1 MTAKT
6 LNKLPV
12 PGATLH
18 YEVTGSG
25 PMLLL
30 IPDGDSDSAAF
41 DTITGKLAA
50 QYTVTTYDPRGN
62 ARSHTTPPTS
72 HHPTSPRYTA
82 DPPSTQPNDEPASV
96 PPATRHTGEPAP
108 ALPATGYA
116 GAPPSTRPDGE
127 PAPALPATGYA
138 SAPPSI
144 RPDGEPAPVPPTTR
158 YTGNP
163 PSAPPNDE
171 PASFPPATRYAGD
184 PVAVSTLDAL
194 ALIDLISPT
203 APAFVFGTGAGAI
216 TGLDLITHH
225 PDRVRLLVAHEPPC
239 IDLLPDAADARAFFE
254 DVHDTYRR
262 EGVAMAQLLYA
273 GGTGLDEDDLPA
285 PEDLRPEYREFLDR
299 TTANAE
305 TYFAGKLL
313 AFINYHPDL
322 TALATHAT
330 KIVPAAGRQAAN
342 HLPAR
347 PIAILATHL
356 GWPVV
361 TFPGAHPGYASHPT
375 PFATLLAQVLEAEL
389 T

>member
-30 IPDGDSDSAAF
+30 IPDGDSDSGAF
-41 DTITGKLAA
+41 DTITGQLAA
-50 QYTVTTYDPRGN
+50 TYTVVTYDPRGN
-62 ARSHTTPPTS
+62 SRSHYDNPMAS
-72 HHPTSPRYTA
+72 RYDG
-82 DPPSTQPNDEPASV
+82 DP
-96 PPATRHTGEPAP
+96 
-108 ALPATGYA
+108 A
-116 GAPPSTRPDGE
+116 GDS
-127 PAPALPATGYA
+127 
-138 SAPPSI
+138 
-144 RPDGEPAPVPPTTR
+144 
-158 YTGNP
+158 
-163 PSAPPNDE
+163 
-171 PASFPPATRYAGD
+171 AGD
-184 PVAVSTLDAL
+184 PVAVSTRDAL

-203 APAFVFGTGAGAI
+203 APAFVFGTGTGAI

-225 PDRVRLLVAHEPPC
+225 PDRVRMLVAHEPPC
-239 IDLLPDAADARAFFE
+239 IELLPDAADARAFFE

-262 EGVAMAQLLYA
+262 EGVQMAQLLYA

-285 PEDLRPEYREFLDR
+285 PEDLRPEYRELLDR
-299 TTANAE
+299 TIANAE
-305 TYFAGKLL
+305 TYFADKLL
-313 AFINYHPDL
+313 PFTNYHPDL
-322 TALATHAT
+322 TALTTHAT

-347 PIAILATHL
+347 PITILATYL

-361 TFPGAHPGYASHPT
+361 TFPGAHSGYASHPT